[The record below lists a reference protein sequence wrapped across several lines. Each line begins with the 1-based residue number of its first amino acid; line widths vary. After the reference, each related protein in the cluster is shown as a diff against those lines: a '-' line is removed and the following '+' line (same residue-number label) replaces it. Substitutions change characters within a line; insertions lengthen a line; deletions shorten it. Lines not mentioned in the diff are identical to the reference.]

1 MQKQK
6 LVEDKVYLGAID
18 EGNNLLG
25 RLYDQIDNETHL
37 KDMIKLN
44 LIDLMADIHSKF
56 ET

>member
-18 EGNNLLG
+18 EGKNLLG